1 MSVEDS
7 CCTLVPYFK
16 VNEGKLETF
25 KQVCEQFIEKTRTEG
40 KCLYYGFSF
49 KGNIVHCREGY
60 QDAEGVLI
68 HLDNVNELLTEALK
82 ISELIRLEIHGNQ
95 TEIDKLRQ
103 PLAELKPDF
112 FVLEYG
118 FRN

>member
-7 CCTLVPYFK
+7 CCTIVPYFK
-16 VNEGKLETF
+16 VHPGKMKAFRQL
-25 KQVCEQFIEKTRTEG
+25 CEQFITRTRTEA

-49 KGNIVHCREGY
+49 NDDIVHCREGY
-60 QDAEGVLI
+60 QDAQGVLT
-68 HLDNVNELLTEALK
+68 HLENINDLFQKALTISDLL
-82 ISELIRLEIHGNQ
+82 RLEIHGNQ

>member
-7 CCTLVPYFK
+7 CCTIVPYFK
-16 VNEGKLETF
+16 IHSGKMEAF
-25 KQVCEQFIEKTRTEG
+25 KQICLQFVEKTKAES

-49 KGNIVHCREGY
+49 NGDIVHCREGY
-60 QDAEGVLI
+60 EDAEGILI
-68 HLDNVNELLTEALK
+68 HLENVNSLFQEALK
-82 ISELIRLEIHGNQ
+82 ISDLIRLEIHGNQ
-95 TEIDKLRQ
+95 TEIDKLKQ
-103 PLAELKPDF
+103 PLAEMKADF